1 MTSRWEMLIYEK
13 LFFELVSSQLKTK
26 NVRYIKYA
34 IKIKTWVQALHVE
47 VMLVVLHTAI
57 NF

>member
-1 MTSRWEMLIYEK
+1 MTSRWEMLVYER
-13 LFFELVSSQLKTK
+13 LSFELVSSQLKTK

-47 VMLVVLHTAI
+47 VMLVVT
-57 NF
+57 F